1 MSRCMRVPQVVRLCV
16 PLLLVWQRRV
26 GAMPRARIALR
37 RRRARACNWHKI
49 ICGCISLVNDVG
61 DASSCIGMHIY
72 AVAHSSAA
80 TRCFLAVILASFLYR
95 LLRWLSD
102 VGLFS
107 RLLVSAPTESYHLY
121 SRSFSPTEGNHGTY
135 SPFSGGENPTPK
147 TNQPQ
152 TLDLRPSPLPLPPN
166 HGLQQLLEPLLVA
179 DGASQVARDVRSFF
193 RDHQSERGPHVRRQ
207 L

>member
-1 MSRCMRVPQVVRLCV
+1 MFFVLCCCCVWLRRGRRVFRNRRGCGMSRCMRVPQVVRLCV

-37 RRRARACNWHKI
+37 RRPPRACNRHKI

-121 SRSFSPTEGNHGTY
+121 SRPFASTEGSQGTFNAVSVFETRHQKRINH
-135 SPFSGGENPTPK
+135 K
-147 TNQPQ
+147 
-152 TLDLRPSPLPLPPN
+152 
-166 HGLQQLLEPLLVA
+166 H
-179 DGASQVARDVRSFF
+179 
-193 RDHQSERGPHVRRQ
+193 
-207 L
+207 

>member
-1 MSRCMRVPQVVRLCV
+1 MVFCGELRAAVARFFSAAVVCGFDHPRAAPSVFRNRRGSGMSRCMRAPQVVRLCV

-121 SRSFSPTEGNHGTY
+121 SRSFAPTEGNRGTY

-152 TLDLRPSPLPLPPN
+152 
-166 HGLQQLLEPLLVA
+166 H
-179 DGASQVARDVRSFF
+179 
-193 RDHQSERGPHVRRQ
+193 
-207 L
+207 